1 MTTPSPAAPVD
12 PYASKAIVSA
22 LTTVIG
28 VGVQWAATGHFT
40 LEQEG
45 TTAIVGAVV
54 TLLVYAVSNGRR
66 LLGR

>member
-1 MTTPSPAAPVD
+1 MPVEPAD
-12 PYASKAIVSA
+12 PYANKAVTAA
-22 LTTVIG
+22 LTTLVG